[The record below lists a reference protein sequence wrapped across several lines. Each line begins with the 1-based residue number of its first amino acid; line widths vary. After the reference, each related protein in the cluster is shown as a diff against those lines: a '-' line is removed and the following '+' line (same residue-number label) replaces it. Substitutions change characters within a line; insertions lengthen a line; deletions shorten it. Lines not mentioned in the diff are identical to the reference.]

1 MAVTAQTASPEYNRP
16 SQKGTTIMGAIPPKP
31 PPVQL
36 TEQQRSEAEFNQQ
49 LTRMMGQQPPG
60 RTETW
65 IRAGLL
71 VSVIAWIVWSAGQ
84 MSEVVRAWLQ

>member
-1 MAVTAQTASPEYNRP
+1 
-16 SQKGTTIMGAIPPKP
+16 MGAIPPKP

-36 TEQQRSEAEFNQQ
+36 TEQQRSEAEFQQQ
-49 LTRMMGQQPPG
+49 LTRMMDKAPG

-65 IRAGLL
+65 IRTGLL

-84 MSEVVRAWLQ
+84 MSETVRAWLQ

>member
-1 MAVTAQTASPEYNRP
+1 MAVTAQREGPEYNQT
-16 SQKGTTIMGAIPPKP
+16 SQKGTTTMGAIPPKP

-71 VSVIAWIVWSAGQ
+71 VSVIAWIVWSAGWIQ
-84 MSEVVRAWLQ
+84 